1 MMENK
6 QRLLILVI
14 GLIASVI
21 MIALGVGVV
30 YSLIMGFGITTMVVI
45 AVTLMKNKRE

>member
-1 MMENK
+1 MENK

-30 YSLIMGFGITTMVVI
+30 YSLIMGFGITTMIVV
-45 AVTLMKNKRE
+45 AVTLMKNKRD

>member
-30 YSLIMGFGITTMVVI
+30 YSLIMGFGITTLVVI

>member
-1 MMENK
+1 MLNNK
-6 QRLLILVI
+6 QWLTIFVI

-21 MIALGVGVV
+21 LIALGVGVI

-45 AVTLMKNKRE
+45 AVTLMKNKRD

>member
-1 MMENK
+1 MMKGK
-6 QRLLILVI
+6 QKFLIFII

-45 AVTLMKNKRE
+45 AVTLMKNKRD

>member
-1 MMENK
+1 MMENR

-21 MIALGVGVV
+21 LIALGVGVV
-30 YSLIMGFGITTMVVI
+30 YSLIMGFGITTMVII
-45 AVTLMKNKRE
+45 AVTLMKNKRD

>member
-21 MIALGVGVV
+21 MITLGVGVV

-45 AVTLMKNKRE
+45 AVTLMKNKRD

>member
-1 MMENK
+1 MMEHK
-6 QRLLILVI
+6 QKFLIFVI

-21 MIALGVGVV
+21 LIALGVGVV

-45 AVTLMKNKRE
+45 AVTLMKNKRD

>member
-14 GLIASVI
+14 GLIASVVLI
-21 MIALGVGVV
+21 TLGVGVV

-45 AVTLMKNKRE
+45 AVTLMKNKRD

>member
-1 MMENK
+1 MIDNK
-6 QRLLILVI
+6 HKFLIFII

-21 MIALGVGVV
+21 LITLGVGVV

-45 AVTLMKNKRE
+45 AVTLMKNKRD

>member
-1 MMENK
+1 MENR

-21 MIALGVGVV
+21 LITLGVGVV

>member
-1 MMENK
+1 MVDNK
-6 QRLLILVI
+6 QKVLIFLI
-14 GLIASVI
+14 GLIASVVL
-21 MIALGVGVV
+21 IALGVGVV

>member
-6 QRLLILVI
+6 QGLLIFII

-21 MIALGVGVV
+21 LIALGVGVV

-45 AVTLMKNKRE
+45 AVTLMKNKRD